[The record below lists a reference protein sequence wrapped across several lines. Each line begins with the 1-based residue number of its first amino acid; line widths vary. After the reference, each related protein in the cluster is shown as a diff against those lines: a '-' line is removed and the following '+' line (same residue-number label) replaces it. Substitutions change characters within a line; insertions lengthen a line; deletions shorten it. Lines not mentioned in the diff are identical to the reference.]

1 MADKSSRRAGDKA
14 SSSSGTVQYRSVYN
28 KYIGGRA
35 GGQQQQQQQPP
46 RGGMR
51 APEGEE
57 ATRTRVVAPSRRE
70 KTKAAVDSTAPP
82 PVRKMHNVAP
92 AILQLSRHFQGS
104 PQEDRSA
111 VGGGGGAPGKA
122 GSSKPLDRT
131 SRRGTVSPPASHIP
145 VINSGTKRVAARE
158 RKLVEAAEPKLSS
171 STSSLPP
178 ASPVSTVMSSELSS
192 DHVQSSSTSSPAP
205 PPLSPEVHLEEERDV
220 PGDVS
225 ALDAQSHQPL
235 GHVQGTTGESVTGS
249 QEMSWP
255 SVAEIKARFLGE
267 GNRRKP
273 HRSTSDM
280 YDLNAFGSSDG
291 KIYQALASTNAK
303 PDGTRWLPSF
313 LERQTNYVRPQGSGK
328 NSTLTPVQSEDS
340 DGGRSLRNLGRS
352 VSLSPIPEPKVTR
365 SRLERICS
373 LQLGSGGKRV
383 HRGVA
388 VAGVQASPQ
397 TSYSPNGRA
406 LQDGAE
412 SLKSWCSSSTLRS
425 VSSITESSG
434 AEEDLDRGRREWATA
449 KRDGSDSK
457 EKSTDRDRD
466 NARIPM
472 LCRNS
477 QKRRPIR
484 KKKSSFGEG
493 GKNDSDSDSDLS
505 ASASLRRRR
514 TAMPGGFHGQSPG
527 NGSPKS
533 TFNNNQKIHPIN
545 LACVSGFATLPKSK
559 EPRGLHGHREEW
571 GGARRDS
578 SLEPDSPGV
587 SPVVS
592 KVTKVNLQ
600 SFLNAANSSKSS
612 SRYSSTETLTEE
624 DTKRTYWVFG
634 SVGRM
639 MKNSEVEGMGKL
651 TKSNVRLRPK
661 LPFGIMGDKQG
672 TEEPGMSTG
681 QKSLYRKSLSNPDF
695 TSETMALLSYLKSD
709 FSNLKV
715 RNSGERSGSYGSLPA
730 EQSETEAMDG
740 EMLCVENSTAASFGG
755 RLTLKELTETLR
767 QTKMGAS
774 NSSISSERSLSN
786 ANISD
791 NFTVPDSLDDSEGKE
806 VGENSG
812 RSLSARVM
820 EALENRPRTKREA
833 ALKVATCASHQELPI
848 GGDALRSYPGV
859 GSEVA
864 SWVYDNDDEDA
875 NGEDDEDG
883 MMEALRMS
891 VESEDGFR
899 SMGSLEGLR
908 RVRPQLEDL
917 EEEESSM
924 TDEGIVT
931 EPETGAVAGS
941 YSRGVAK
948 SRQLSGVGE
957 VDGQEKTE
965 NWLRREVAP
974 TVVTT
979 VRSGVDS
986 ISMEGDIKGGGPA
999 SAEPPLTPSTS
1010 RRRRKFSALG
1020 NNGSDSSN
1028 GSNGESN
1035 GESYRSLS
1043 DPMPHRKCPAAE
1055 ETEIFPVDSNFLG
1068 SLGPSRAGI
1077 IPGSSATMLA
1087 ECGASAASDLS
1098 VCSEEVK
1105 DYSTMIH
1112 NIVNEPGAMDK
1123 VVDER
1128 GNGKVVKKKSLSDP
1142 SRRGDGGM
1150 VAATGSRLL
1159 AETISETEAIAGIP
1173 SARSEPTLAEKR
1185 AEDPGDPD
1193 DFGKPRS
1200 QSEKTL
1206 PLPSGDEDYG
1216 VGSLHAP
1223 MQDLGFDPKL
1233 LSPRIVRRNSKK
1245 RSIRVLQN
1253 EGGRK
1258 EDGVMASD
1266 DQSQQDLIATAED
1279 VDLSVEDLRCAATEL
1294 QRSHSEDSAFIRRP
1308 LADDYAKDAAC
1319 TPTAGYPPDGGL
1331 VQRKLQNLGGGVN
1344 AMAPTAVVA
1353 ATSVVA
1359 AVPAAGSPAGVSRV
1373 PSVKLATSE
1382 VVPTATVSTAQTLSK
1397 SRAQETPPVEPI
1409 VKAKVDMRKHVM
1421 MNLLDTER
1429 SYVESLRTL
1438 VQGYLGPLKQA
1449 ESAGLCDPAL
1459 VDDMFFQIPEILE
1472 HHERFLEQLTGC
1484 VQCWHERQT
1493 VGDIIIESFSKD
1505 ILANSYSAYIDNF
1518 LNAKDAVRLAKE
1530 AKPAF
1535 NRFLEQCMRE
1545 NKEKQALA
1553 DLMIKPVQRIPRYE
1567 LLIKDLLKHTPEEHP
1582 DHSSLTVAQ
1591 RDVRLLAERINQG
1604 KRDAEEAERAAR
1616 VLQEVEAH
1624 IEGATELVAP
1634 LRKFLKQEM
1643 VVEVKGAGGKKDR
1656 SLFLFTDLLLCTT
1669 LKKKSGSLRRSSMNL
1684 YTAGCVIDTS
1694 SKYKLLW
1701 KVPLEDVDVMKG
1713 LLAPAPSRDSLH
1725 KALTR
1730 LEGDFSTLSQISTL
1744 AETLSITHQTLDEVI
1759 KELMACVNRELSERQ
1774 LLAASA
1780 FATVPP
1786 SGSTQS
1792 LTSPL
1797 SAGVPGLA
1805 GAVGSAAPLGGAL
1818 AGSLGGTLAPAR
1830 LELSVAP
1837 SAPDASPESFV
1848 FEFTGGEPRAAFEQM
1863 LEETKRKLAQTK
1875 DRWDP
1880 EFLKA
1885 IPIMKTRSGMQFSCA
1900 SPSLGAWDHSSEVWV
1915 CNSDGYVGQVC
1926 LLSVRPD
1933 PMVEACIAVCSARI
1947 LCIAPVPGLGRGT
1960 RDRPASHRPLPEIPS
1975 SDDIG
1980 SPPALDPAAV
1990 ATSSSSSSSSSS
2002 SPSQLQ
2008 AGEQRP
2014 PRVGAAG
2021 NPFASDAE
2029 ESEGEALSPTSRPRG
2044 RGSKQPGGARDGRP
2058 DFTLSLDDRTASKD
2072 PGAETTSSDDEHE
2085 DPARPSISSACSAFQ
2100 PVASA
2105 GSIAVVTAAAAAA
2118 ADGRAMR
2125 RTSRGSFQA
2134 SLEELLSMDPE
2145 AHTSS
2150 MWLGTEDGCIHV
2162 YQSSDNIRNRKNS
2175 LKMQHPAAVMCIL
2188 YLDNKVFVSLLNGD
2202 LIVYQREAGCF
2213 WDSQHSH
2220 TLTVGSPGNPVTKMA
2235 HVAGRLWCS
2244 CQNIIVVI
2252 NTANLVPEHTFTVGS
2267 DASRAVSCLVA
2278 SGLGVWVSVQSSAS
2292 VRLYHA
2298 QTRDCLAEIDVAPA
2312 VHKMLAGADAI
2323 IRQHKAACL
2332 RVTALLACKDM
2343 LWVGTSAGVLLT
2355 LPLPHIPPK
2364 LPSTARQNAA
2374 AAPLPAPVTVAA
2386 ATAATATSPLG
2397 IQGPPLLAQLL
2408 PMGSTHGHTG
2418 HVRFLTSIELPLDAV
2433 AETGPVGSAD
2443 KGRLGTIYDG
2453 GCVNPH
2459 HQQQQQ
2465 QHTWARQGSA
2475 RRRAQAA
2482 APPRTRT
2489 LVISGGDGYED
2500 FRLSGS
2506 NESAGRD
2513 DSTNHLLLWRV

>member
-1 MADKSSRRAGDKA
+1 
-14 SSSSGTVQYRSVYN
+14 
-28 KYIGGRA
+28 
-35 GGQQQQQQQPP
+35 
-46 RGGMR
+46 
-51 APEGEE
+51 
-57 ATRTRVVAPSRRE
+57 
-70 KTKAAVDSTAPP
+70 
-82 PVRKMHNVAP
+82 
-92 AILQLSRHFQGS
+92 
-104 PQEDRSA
+104 
-111 VGGGGGAPGKA
+111 
-122 GSSKPLDRT
+122 
-131 SRRGTVSPPASHIP
+131 
-145 VINSGTKRVAARE
+145 
-158 RKLVEAAEPKLSS
+158 
-171 STSSLPP
+171 
-178 ASPVSTVMSSELSS
+178 
-192 DHVQSSSTSSPAP
+192 
-205 PPLSPEVHLEEERDV
+205 
-220 PGDVS
+220 
-225 ALDAQSHQPL
+225 
-235 GHVQGTTGESVTGS
+235 
-249 QEMSWP
+249 
-255 SVAEIKARFLGE
+255 
-267 GNRRKP
+267 
-273 HRSTSDM
+273 
-280 YDLNAFGSSDG
+280 
-291 KIYQALASTNAK
+291 
-303 PDGTRWLPSF
+303 
-313 LERQTNYVRPQGSGK
+313 
-328 NSTLTPVQSEDS
+328 
-340 DGGRSLRNLGRS
+340 
-352 VSLSPIPEPKVTR
+352 
-365 SRLERICS
+365 
-373 LQLGSGGKRV
+373 
-383 HRGVA
+383 
-388 VAGVQASPQ
+388 
-397 TSYSPNGRA
+397 
-406 LQDGAE
+406 
-412 SLKSWCSSSTLRS
+412 
-425 VSSITESSG
+425 
-434 AEEDLDRGRREWATA
+434 
-449 KRDGSDSK
+449 
-457 EKSTDRDRD
+457 
-466 NARIPM
+466 
-472 LCRNS
+472 
-477 QKRRPIR
+477 
-484 KKKSSFGEG
+484 
-493 GKNDSDSDSDLS
+493 
-505 ASASLRRRR
+505 
-514 TAMPGGFHGQSPG
+514 
-527 NGSPKS
+527 
-533 TFNNNQKIHPIN
+533 
-545 LACVSGFATLPKSK
+545 
-559 EPRGLHGHREEW
+559 
-571 GGARRDS
+571 
-578 SLEPDSPGV
+578 
-587 SPVVS
+587 
-592 KVTKVNLQ
+592 
-600 SFLNAANSSKSS
+600 
-612 SRYSSTETLTEE
+612 
-624 DTKRTYWVFG
+624 
-634 SVGRM
+634 
-639 MKNSEVEGMGKL
+639 
-651 TKSNVRLRPK
+651 
-661 LPFGIMGDKQG
+661 
-672 TEEPGMSTG
+672 
-681 QKSLYRKSLSNPDF
+681 
-695 TSETMALLSYLKSD
+695 
-709 FSNLKV
+709 
-715 RNSGERSGSYGSLPA
+715 
-730 EQSETEAMDG
+730 
-740 EMLCVENSTAASFGG
+740 
-755 RLTLKELTETLR
+755 
-767 QTKMGAS
+767 
-774 NSSISSERSLSN
+774 
-786 ANISD
+786 
-791 NFTVPDSLDDSEGKE
+791 
-806 VGENSG
+806 
-812 RSLSARVM
+812 
-820 EALENRPRTKREA
+820 
-833 ALKVATCASHQELPI
+833 
-848 GGDALRSYPGV
+848 
-859 GSEVA
+859 
-864 SWVYDNDDEDA
+864 
-875 NGEDDEDG
+875 
-883 MMEALRMS
+883 
-891 VESEDGFR
+891 
-899 SMGSLEGLR
+899 
-908 RVRPQLEDL
+908 
-917 EEEESSM
+917 
-924 TDEGIVT
+924 
-931 EPETGAVAGS
+931 
-941 YSRGVAK
+941 
-948 SRQLSGVGE
+948 
-957 VDGQEKTE
+957 
-965 NWLRREVAP
+965 
-974 TVVTT
+974 
-979 VRSGVDS
+979 
-986 ISMEGDIKGGGPA
+986 
-999 SAEPPLTPSTS
+999 
-1010 RRRRKFSALG
+1010 
-1020 NNGSDSSN
+1020 
-1028 GSNGESN
+1028 
-1035 GESYRSLS
+1035 
-1043 DPMPHRKCPAAE
+1043 
-1055 ETEIFPVDSNFLG
+1055 
-1068 SLGPSRAGI
+1068 
-1077 IPGSSATMLA
+1077 
-1087 ECGASAASDLS
+1087 
-1098 VCSEEVK
+1098 
-1105 DYSTMIH
+1105 
-1112 NIVNEPGAMDK
+1112 
-1123 VVDER
+1123 
-1128 GNGKVVKKKSLSDP
+1128 
-1142 SRRGDGGM
+1142 
-1150 VAATGSRLL
+1150 
-1159 AETISETEAIAGIP
+1159 
-1173 SARSEPTLAEKR
+1173 
-1185 AEDPGDPD
+1185 
-1193 DFGKPRS
+1193 
-1200 QSEKTL
+1200 
-1206 PLPSGDEDYG
+1206 
-1216 VGSLHAP
+1216 
-1223 MQDLGFDPKL
+1223 
-1233 LSPRIVRRNSKK
+1233 
-1245 RSIRVLQN
+1245 
-1253 EGGRK
+1253 
-1258 EDGVMASD
+1258 
-1266 DQSQQDLIATAED
+1266 
-1279 VDLSVEDLRCAATEL
+1279 
-1294 QRSHSEDSAFIRRP
+1294 
-1308 LADDYAKDAAC
+1308 
-1319 TPTAGYPPDGGL
+1319 
-1331 VQRKLQNLGGGVN
+1331 
-1344 AMAPTAVVA
+1344 
-1353 ATSVVA
+1353 
-1359 AVPAAGSPAGVSRV
+1359 
-1373 PSVKLATSE
+1373 
-1382 VVPTATVSTAQTLSK
+1382 
-1397 SRAQETPPVEPI
+1397 
-1409 VKAKVDMRKHVM
+1409 DMRKHVM

-1438 VQGYLGPLKQA
+1438 VQSFGSVRPLRRWGNVLFCKAQS
-1449 ESAGLCDPAL
+1449 SAFPGMWQQPRPVLPQVECNSRGITRCTL
-1459 VDDMFFQIPEILE
+1459 
-1472 HHERFLEQLTGC
+1472 LTHAGSKFNTFA
-1484 VQCWHERQT
+1484 R
-1493 VGDIIIESFSKD
+1493 SNFSKD

-1797 SAGVPGLA
+1797 SA
-1805 GAVGSAAPLGGAL
+1805 
-1818 AGSLGGTLAPAR
+1818 
-1830 LELSVAP
+1830 
-1837 SAPDASPESFV
+1837 ESFV

-1863 LEETKRKLAQTK
+1863 LEETKRKLGTSTCTRA
-1875 DRWDP
+1875 RAP
-1880 EFLKA
+1880 EC
-1885 IPIMKTRSGMQFSCA
+1885 TRVCVPFRRPCRPLQFSCA

-1960 RDRPASHRPLPEIPS
+1960 RFAQPRPAASPPHPTRHGSAPRRDRPASHRPLPEIPS

-2029 ESEGEALSPTSRPRG
+2029 ESEVKRRSQLWPRCTALTQFSRAP
-2044 RGSKQPGGARDGRP
+2044 SV
-2058 DFTLSLDDRTASKD
+2058 DDRTASKD

-2312 VHKMLAGADAI
+2312 VHKMLAGGADAI

-2355 LPLPHIPPK
+2355 LPLPHI
-2364 LPSTARQNAA
+2364 R
-2374 AAPLPAPVTVAA
+2374 
-2386 ATAATATSPLG
+2386 

-2433 AETGPVGSAD
+2433 AETGPPPAP
-2443 KGRLGTIYDG
+2443 
-2453 GCVNPH
+2453 PH

>member
-14 SSSSGTVQYRSVYN
+14 SSSSSTVQYRSVYN

-35 GGQQQQQQQPP
+35 GGQQQQQPP

-51 APEGEE
+51 APEAEE

-70 KTKAAVDSTAPP
+70 KTKAVGDIAASP

-104 PQEDRSA
+104 PQEDTSA
-111 VGGGGGAPGKA
+111 VGGGGALGKA

-145 VINSGTKRVAARE
+145 VVNSGTKRVAARE
-158 RKLVEAAEPKLSS
+158 RKL
-171 STSSLPP
+171 
-178 ASPVSTVMSSELSS
+178 
-192 DHVQSSSTSSPAP
+192 
-205 PPLSPEVHLEEERDV
+205 
-220 PGDVS
+220 
-225 ALDAQSHQPL
+225 SHQPL

-291 KIYQALASTNAK
+291 KIDQALATTNAK

-313 LERQTNYVRPQGSGK
+313 LERQTNYARPQGSGK
-328 NSTLTPVQSEDS
+328 NSTLTPVQPEDS
-340 DGGRSLRNLGRS
+340 DS
-352 VSLSPIPEPKVTR
+352 
-365 SRLERICS
+365 
-373 LQLGSGGKRV
+373 
-383 HRGVA
+383 
-388 VAGVQASPQ
+388 VQASPQ

-406 LQDGAE
+406 SQDGAE

-484 KKKSSFGEG
+484 KKKSYFGEG

-505 ASASLRRRR
+505 ASATLRRRR

-533 TFNNNQKIHPIN
+533 TFNNNNQKIHPIN

-578 SLEPDSPGV
+578 SFEPDSPGV

-672 TEEPGMSTG
+672 PEEPGMSTG

-740 EMLCVENSTAASFGG
+740 EMLCVENSNAASFGG

-774 NSSISSERSLSN
+774 NSSINSERSLSN

-791 NFTVPDSLDDSEGKE
+791 NFTEP
-806 VGENSG
+806 
-812 RSLSARVM
+812 
-820 EALENRPRTKREA
+820 
-833 ALKVATCASHQELPI
+833 PI
-848 GGDALRSYPGV
+848 VGDAPRNYPGV

-864 SWVYDNDDEDA
+864 SWVYDNNDEDA

-891 VESEDGFR
+891 AESEDGFR

-931 EPETGAVAGS
+931 EPETGAVAGP
-941 YSRGVAK
+941 YNRGLAK

-965 NWLRREVAP
+965 NWLRKEVAP

-1010 RRRRKFSALG
+1010 RRRRKFSTLG

-1185 AEDPGDPD
+1185 ADDPGDPD

-1206 PLPSGDEDYG
+1206 PLPSSDEDYG

-1223 MQDLGFDPKL
+1223 MQGLGFDPKL

-1294 QRSHSEDSAFIRRP
+1294 QRSRSEGSAFIRRP
-1308 LADDYAKDAAC
+1308 PADDYAKDAAC

-1359 AVPAAGSPAGVSRV
+1359 VVPAAGSPAGVSRV

-1744 AETLSITHQTLDEVI
+1744 AETLSITHQNLDEVI

-1818 AGSLGGTLAPAR
+1818 AGSLGGALAPAR

-1960 RDRPASHRPLPEIPS
+1960 RFAPPARPPGVSVSVSVSSPPHPTHHGSAPRRDRPASHRPLPEIPS

-2002 SPSQLQ
+2002 SPSQSQ

-2014 PRVGAAG
+2014 P
-2021 NPFASDAE
+2021 
-2029 ESEGEALSPTSRPRG
+2029 
-2044 RGSKQPGGARDGRP
+2044 
-2058 DFTLSLDDRTASKD
+2058 LDDRTASKD

-2105 GSIAVVTAAAAAA
+2105 GSIAVVVAAAAAA

-2374 AAPLPAPVTVAA
+2374 AAPLPAPVTTAA
-2386 ATAATATSPLG
+2386 AAATSPLG
-2397 IQGPPLLAQLL
+2397 TQGPPLLAQLL

-2418 HVRFLTSIELPLDAV
+2418 HVRFLTSIELPLDAA
-2433 AETGPVGSAD
+2433 AETGP
-2443 KGRLGTIYDG
+2443 
-2453 GCVNPH
+2453 
-2459 HQQQQQ
+2459 QQ

>member
-1 MADKSSRRAGDKA
+1 
-14 SSSSGTVQYRSVYN
+14 
-28 KYIGGRA
+28 
-35 GGQQQQQQQPP
+35 
-46 RGGMR
+46 
-51 APEGEE
+51 
-57 ATRTRVVAPSRRE
+57 
-70 KTKAAVDSTAPP
+70 
-82 PVRKMHNVAP
+82 
-92 AILQLSRHFQGS
+92 
-104 PQEDRSA
+104 
-111 VGGGGGAPGKA
+111 
-122 GSSKPLDRT
+122 
-131 SRRGTVSPPASHIP
+131 
-145 VINSGTKRVAARE
+145 
-158 RKLVEAAEPKLSS
+158 
-171 STSSLPP
+171 
-178 ASPVSTVMSSELSS
+178 
-192 DHVQSSSTSSPAP
+192 
-205 PPLSPEVHLEEERDV
+205 
-220 PGDVS
+220 
-225 ALDAQSHQPL
+225 
-235 GHVQGTTGESVTGS
+235 GTTGESVTGS

-273 HRSTSDM
+273 HRSTSD
-280 YDLNAFGSSDG
+280 
-291 KIYQALASTNAK
+291 I
-303 PDGTRWLPSF
+303 
-313 LERQTNYVRPQGSGK
+313 
-328 NSTLTPVQSEDS
+328 
-340 DGGRSLRNLGRS
+340 GRSLRNLGRS

-373 LQLGSGGKRV
+373 LQLGSSGKRV
-383 HRGVA
+383 HRGAA

-406 LQDGAE
+406 SQDGAE

-484 KKKSSFGEG
+484 KKKSYFGEG

-505 ASASLRRRR
+505 ASATLRRRR

-533 TFNNNQKIHPIN
+533 TFNNNNNQKIHPIN

-578 SLEPDSPGV
+578 SFEPDSPGV

-672 TEEPGMSTG
+672 PEEPGMSTG

-740 EMLCVENSTAASFGG
+740 EMLCVENSNAASFGG

-774 NSSISSERSLSN
+774 NSSINSERSLSN

-791 NFTVPDSLDDSEGKE
+791 NFTEP
-806 VGENSG
+806 
-812 RSLSARVM
+812 
-820 EALENRPRTKREA
+820 
-833 ALKVATCASHQELPI
+833 PI
-848 GGDALRSYPGV
+848 VGDAPRNYPGV

-864 SWVYDNDDEDA
+864 SWVYDNNDEDA

-891 VESEDGFR
+891 AESEDGFR

-931 EPETGAVAGS
+931 EPETGAVAGP
-941 YSRGVAK
+941 YNRGLAK

-965 NWLRREVAP
+965 NWLRKEVAP

-1010 RRRRKFSALG
+1010 RRRRKFSTLG

-1185 AEDPGDPD
+1185 ADDPGDPD

-1206 PLPSGDEDYG
+1206 PLPSSDEDYG

-1223 MQDLGFDPKL
+1223 MQGLGFDPKL

-1258 EDGVMASD
+1258 EDGRSERETLAMWIGEK
-1266 DQSQQDLIATAED
+1266 LR
-1279 VDLSVEDLRCAATEL
+1279 SVRKFCLTVVFAPHYNPPPPTTSPRL
-1294 QRSHSEDSAFIRRP
+1294 PPMKGVLP
-1308 LADDYAKDAAC
+1308 LAAQVTTLPRLRLVDVE
-1319 TPTAGYPPDGGL
+1319 TA
-1331 VQRKLQNLGGGVN
+1331 N
-1344 AMAPTAVVA
+1344 
-1353 ATSVVA
+1353 
-1359 AVPAAGSPAGVSRV
+1359 SP
-1373 PSVKLATSE
+1373 
-1382 VVPTATVSTAQTLSK
+1382 VSTAHAKEKCAKKYILAPLPSPP
-1397 SRAQETPPVEPI
+1397 SPTPPTPHPAPPSPPSRSPPSPSPPSPLHPAPPLPCFDARRTDTI
-1409 VKAKVDMRKHVM
+1409 IPCGLDMRKHVM

-1744 AETLSITHQTLDEVI
+1744 AETLSITHQNLDEVI

-1818 AGSLGGTLAPAR
+1818 AGSLGGALAPAR

-1960 RDRPASHRPLPEIPS
+1960 RFAPPARPPGVSVSVSVCVSASPPHPTHHGSAPRRDRPASHRPLPEIPS

-2002 SPSQLQ
+2002 SPSQSQ

-2014 PRVGAAG
+2014 P
-2021 NPFASDAE
+2021 
-2029 ESEGEALSPTSRPRG
+2029 
-2044 RGSKQPGGARDGRP
+2044 
-2058 DFTLSLDDRTASKD
+2058 LDDRTASKD

-2105 GSIAVVTAAAAAA
+2105 GSIAVVVAAAAAA

-2374 AAPLPAPVTVAA
+2374 AAPLPAPVTTAA
-2386 ATAATATSPLG
+2386 AAATSPLG
-2397 IQGPPLLAQLL
+2397 TQGPPLLAQLL

-2418 HVRFLTSIELPLDAV
+2418 HVRFLTSIELPLDAA
-2433 AETGPVGSAD
+2433 AETGP
-2443 KGRLGTIYDG
+2443 
-2453 GCVNPH
+2453 
-2459 HQQQQQ
+2459 QQ